1 MSYSLLLESWKQQFQ
16 WTMFL
21 DFDFQGMDLLN
32 TNTWWHHD
40 DTKHLAFPWM
50 YMTGTKGWISS
61 TNGTVSST
69 STGSTRSTSATVLLY
84 PPNKYIV
91 KTCLTLFH
99 FSLMQVCYQ
108 DGNQWGKGCHTCED
122 VLFVTKVKWCGL
134 CWVVTYNLNLF
145 QGFIFKQSLI
155 LIYGSLWF
163 PFSPVSKLDTPV
175 ALHQETHQR
184 EIHLWHRIISWS
196 HLIKRGH
203 SMLPPL
209 KAENGPLNEE
219 IYRYTVPIELEIMVF
234 SVSIL
239 NLWRV
244 CLSGSIFETVMSNV
258 TAK

>member
-1 MSYSLLLESWKQQFQ
+1 MLFFCYVADKWLIWQCLILFYLKVENQQFQCQ

-21 DFDFQGMDLLN
+21 DFDFQGLDILN
-32 TNTWWHHD
+32 TNTWWRHD

-50 YMTGTKGWISS
+50 YMTGKKGWISS

-163 PFSPVSKLDTPV
+163 PFFSRFQTGYTSCLAPRNASKRNSPLTSHHFLKPSHQKRPQYATTP
-175 ALHQETHQR
+175 E
-184 EIHLWHRIISWS
+184 SW
-196 HLIKRGH
+196 KWT
-203 SMLPPL
+203 L
-209 KAENGPLNEE
+209 K
-219 IYRYTVPIELEIMVF
+219 
-234 SVSIL
+234 
-239 NLWRV
+239 WRD
-244 CLSGSIFETVMSNV
+244 I
-258 TAK
+258 